1 MVWALLLRASS
12 DASSPLPH
20 DFADLSHMS
29 LCCPS
34 SRQKSPSLFSCSPQ
48 GAVPHLRS
56 SLCFSTFFSCNV
68 SFWGWGDWNYMQ
80 YSRYVRTMDL
90 HSGMMFSFLFSTLFL
105 VSPDIW
111 FIYFIR
117 KKPPHFFPQWILKII
132 NLAFLQYHY
141 IPWAFLSCINHQMAP
156 QIDRLLAPDVFQ
168 GFMDSLLVLMTSR
181 SCSHR

>member
-1 MVWALLLRASS
+1 LHPHPLEKILPGLLPTASTSIPFCMVWALLLRASS

-90 HSGMMFSFLFSTLFL
+90 HSGM
-105 VSPDIW
+105 
-111 FIYFIR
+111 
-117 KKPPHFFPQWILKII
+117 
-132 NLAFLQYHY
+132 
-141 IPWAFLSCINHQMAP
+141 
-156 QIDRLLAPDVFQ
+156 
-168 GFMDSLLVLMTSR
+168 
-181 SCSHR
+181 